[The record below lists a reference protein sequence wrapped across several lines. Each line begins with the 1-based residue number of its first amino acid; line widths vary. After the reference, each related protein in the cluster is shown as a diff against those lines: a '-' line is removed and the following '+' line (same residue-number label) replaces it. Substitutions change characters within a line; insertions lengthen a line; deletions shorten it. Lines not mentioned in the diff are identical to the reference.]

1 MPSPQ
6 APQRLF
12 VTGGSG
18 LLGRHLL
25 RVAEH
30 RAWEVTAPGSTTL
43 DIRDAAAVRAHIT
56 EARPDAVVHLAYRG
70 NDPEVIVD
78 GSSNV
83 ARAAAHVGAR
93 LVHLSTDVVFGG
105 RPEPYGESD
114 EPSPITDYG
123 RWKAAAEVA
132 VAAAHPRAVLVRT
145 SLIYAVDG
153 PCPMIDDVSAALT
166 GRSSIRFFTDE
177 MRCPVHAGDLAEA
190 VVTLAQRDDVTGPL
204 HIAGPEA
211 LSRADIAARVARWL
225 GFDPAQVPR
234 SSLAESGLVRP
245 AVVVLDSGRAATL
258 GLTCRTMDEV
268 LGG

>member
-25 RVAEH
+25 RVAEQH
-30 RAWEVTAPGSTTL
+30 AWEVIAPGSTTL

-78 GSSNV
+78 GSTNV
-83 ARAAAHVGAR
+83 ARAAAQVGAR

-105 RPEPYGESD
+105 RPEPYGEDD

-145 SLIYAVDG
+145 SLIYAVGG

-177 MRCPVHAGDLAEA
+177 MRCPVHADDLAEA
-190 VVTLAQRDDVTGPL
+190 VATLARRNDVTGAL

-225 GFDPAQVPR
+225 RLDPLQVPR
-234 SSLAESGLVRP
+234 ANLADSGLVRP
-245 AVVVLDSGRAATL
+245 GVVVLDSGRAAAL

>member
-25 RVAEH
+25 RVAEQH
-30 RAWEVTAPGSTTL
+30 AWEVIAPGSTTL
-43 DIRDAAAVRAHIT
+43 DIRDAAVVRAHIT

-78 GSSNV
+78 GSTNV
-83 ARAAAHVGAR
+83 ARAAAQVGTR

-105 RPEPYGESD
+105 RPEPYGEHD

-153 PCPMIDDVSAALT
+153 PCPMIDDVAAALA
-166 GRSSIRFFTDE
+166 GRSTIRFFTDE
-177 MRCPVHAGDLAEA
+177 VRCPVHAADLGRAVAALAERPDIA
-190 VVTLAQRDDVTGPL
+190 GPL

-225 GFDPAQVPR
+225 GLDPAQVPR

-245 AVVVLDSGRAATL
+245 AVVVLDSGRAAAL